1 MVFSPDPIRAPGA
14 ESSGMHTGIVRL
26 IAFMFLLLSS
36 ESAFSCEQCG
46 RGPALDPTGIGW
58 QQVELR
64 ARKFLIAA
72 KAVVEWSV
80 LDVSNANVGWIDADG
95 LDGVEGELIEP
106 GAQILRLDYSSKLIG
121 KPVNSVLWMDPSDG
135 AILQY
140 SVDDNRRR
148 PKHRTYRFTNR
159 GAFRRTWRP
168 EKNEKK
174 LAWPEWS
181 EQYGDFRPFPE
192 EVYDR
197 VITDSLGII
206 YIIAASELGRGG
218 DRLEV
223 LAFGSREVS
232 RGIFTAEEIVD
243 IDADFVVEGPSGEER
258 CKGKTQV
265 LRIGVE
271 IETVGDEDEPDS
283 GILSEIEIFLDL
295 QSRLPLRISAR
306 AKFVGRVVIQTKRAR
321 MIDNRGCPL
330 SMQSKAPRSSK

>member
-1 MVFSPDPIRAPGA
+1 
-14 ESSGMHTGIVRL
+14 MHAGIVRL
-26 IAFMFLLLSS
+26 IVFVFLLLSS
-36 ESAFSCEQCG
+36 GSAFPCDHCG
-46 RGPALDPTGIGW
+46 REVALDSSGIGW

-64 ARKFLIAA
+64 ARKFLVTA
-72 KAVVEWSV
+72 KSVVEWSV
-80 LDVSNANVGWIDADG
+80 LDVSSANIGWIDADG
-95 LDGVEGELIEP
+95 LDGVEGELVEP
-106 GAQILRLDYSSKLIG
+106 GAQILRLNYSSKLIG
-121 KPVNSVLWMDPSDG
+121 KPVESVLWMDPGDG

-140 SVDDNRRR
+140 SVHDNRRH
-148 PKHRTYRFTNR
+148 PKHRIYRFTNR
-159 GAFRRTWRP
+159 GAFQRTWRP

-181 EQYGDFRPFPE
+181 EQYGDFRPFPD

-206 YIIAASELGRGG
+206 YIIAASDLGRGG

-232 RGIFTAEEIVD
+232 RGIFTAEEMVD
-243 IDADFVVEGPSGEER
+243 IDADFVVEGPLGERR

-271 IETVGDEDEPDS
+271 IETVGDTDEPDS
-283 GILSEIEIFLDL
+283 GILSEIEIYLDL

-306 AKFVGRVVIQTKRAR
+306 AKYVGRVAIKTRHAR
-321 MIDNRGCPL
+321 MIDDRGCPPE
-330 SMQSKAPRSSK
+330 MQSKVLH

>member
-1 MVFSPDPIRAPGA
+1 
-14 ESSGMHTGIVRL
+14 MHTGIVRL
-26 IAFMFLLLSS
+26 IAFMFLLLPS

-46 RGPALDPTGIGW
+46 PGPVLDPTGIGW

-64 ARKFLIAA
+64 ARKFMITA

-80 LDVSNANVGWIDADG
+80 LDVSNANVGWIDANG

-106 GAQILRLDYSSKLIG
+106 DMQILRLNYSSKLIG
-121 KPVNSVLWMDPSDG
+121 KPVESVLWMDPGDG

-140 SVDDNRRR
+140 AVHDNRRH
-148 PKHRTYRFTNR
+148 PKHRIYRFTNR
-159 GAFRRTWRP
+159 GAFQRTWRP
-168 EKNEKK
+168 EKKEKK

-192 EVYDR
+192 EAYDQ
-197 VITDSLGII
+197 VITDSLGLI
-206 YIIAASELGRGG
+206 YIISASKLGRGS

-232 RGIFTAEEIVD
+232 RGTFTAEEMVD
-243 IDADFVVEGPSGEER
+243 IDADFIVERPSGDER

-265 LRIGVE
+265 LKIGVE
-271 IETVGDEDEPDS
+271 IETVGDADKPDS

-306 AKFVGRVVIQTKRAR
+306 AKYVGRVVIKTKRAR
-321 MIDNRGCPL
+321 MIDDRGCPL
-330 SMQSKAPRSSK
+330 SMQSQVSRSSE

>member
-1 MVFSPDPIRAPGA
+1 MSCDLCERDKVLD
-14 ESSGMHTGIVRL
+14 TNGI
-26 IAFMFLLLSS
+26 A
-36 ESAFSCEQCG
+36 
-46 RGPALDPTGIGW
+46 W
-58 QQVELR
+58 QQIELR
-64 ARKFLIAA
+64 ARKFLIRA
-72 KAVVEWSV
+72 KSVVEWSV
-80 LDVSNANVGWIDADG
+80 FDRSDAPVEWIVADG
-95 LDGVEGELIEP
+95 IEGIEGEPIEA
-106 GAQILRLDYSSKLIG
+106 GTQILRLGYLSKFLG
-121 KPVNSVLWMDPSDG
+121 RDMATELWMNPGDG

-140 SVDDNRRR
+140 QTNDSGGR
-148 PKHRTYRFTNR
+148 PKHRIYRFTER

-218 DRLEV
+218 NRLEV
-223 LAFGSREVS
+223 LAFGSRKVS

-243 IDADFVVEGPSGEER
+243 IDADFVVEGPLGERR

-306 AKFVGRVVIQTKRAR
+306 AKYVGRVVIKTKRAR
-321 MIDNRGCPL
+321 MIDDRGCPL
-330 SMQSKAPRSSK
+330 SMQS